1 MIKLKDL
8 VNRVYDGKDCIRF
21 EYEVIDTEASRNT
34 SSCFI
39 ARYWRDPVVPVQWNM
54 QVVIPGNRDCDCQ
67 VYTFNYVLPRE
78 GMNLDLIAAIG
89 LRYFQLRLKEDIQN
103 KTAWDFALGE
113 VLHDMYGGD

>member
-1 MIKLKDL
+1 MIKLKEL

-21 EYEVIDTEASRNT
+21 EYEVVQRDGEKE

-39 ARYWRDPVVPVQWNM
+39 ARYWREKDVPVQWSM

-67 VYTFNYVLPRE
+67 VYTFDYVLPRE
-78 GMNLDLIAAIG
+78 KMDLALIAAIG
-89 LRYFQLRLKEDIQN
+89 LRYFQLRLKEDIQK
-103 KTAWDFALGE
+103 KTAWDFSLGE